1 MEDKKVKKLII
12 IVMLISVLLLG
23 LTGIVFAQENIIK
36 IGVAV
41 SLTGKIAYEGRLVKD
56 GYEVWE
62 DWVNTHGGIT
72 AGGVNYKVKMV
83 YYDDEST
90 PVRGAKLTEML
101 ITQNKVDFLFGPFSS
116 GITFATTAIGEKYK
130 MITIAPEANAV
141 NIYERG
147 YKYVFSVLPP
157 APMLMVPIAYMAENL
172 DPKPKTVAII
182 AANDLFPLSCAEGFR
197 DKCKELGF
205 DVVLFEKYPA
215 GATDISTLL
224 TQVKNLNPDILGVAG
239 YTADSLM
246 AIRQSKELNI
256 NPKIYAFSVG
266 VMIPSF
272 IAELGADAEYAFEGE
287 WWLPGMKNSDKVFGT
302 TADYVQACK
311 DKFGPDYMPGYHV
324 SSGSAAGTLLQLAI
338 EKADSIETEKVR
350 EALSTLDV
358 ELATW
363 PAIAFNEKG
372 QNIKWP
378 HPVIQVQNGKYVI
391 VYPEASQENAPM
403 YPAPEWKE
411 R

>member
-1 MEDKKVKKLII
+1 MKKILIS
-12 IVMLISVLLLG
+12 VMLISILLFSLVG
-23 LTGIVFAQENIIK
+23 GALAQENIIK
-36 IGVAV
+36 IGAAV
-41 SLTGKIAYEGRLVKD
+41 SLTGKMAYEGRLVKE

-62 DWVNTHGGIT
+62 DWVNNHGGIT
-72 AGGVNYKVKMV
+72 AGGKNYRVKMI
-83 YYDDEST
+83 YYDDESA
-90 PVRGAKLTEML
+90 PVRGAKLTEKL

-116 GITFATTAIGEKYK
+116 SITFATTAIGEKYGK
-130 MITIAPEANAV
+130 ITIAPEANATK
-141 NIYERG
+141 IYERG

-172 DPKPKTVAII
+172 DPKPETVAII
-182 AANDLFPLSCAEGFR
+182 VANDLFPLSCAEGFR

-205 DVVLFEKYPA
+205 EVVLFEKYPA

-224 TQVKNLNPDILGVAG
+224 TKVKNLNPDILADAG

-246 AIRQSKELNI
+246 VMRQCKELNI
-256 NPKIYAFSVG
+256 NPQMYAFSVG
-266 VMIPSF
+266 VMIPTF
-272 IAELGADAEYAFEGE
+272 IEELGADAEFAFEGE

-311 DKFGPDYMPGYHV
+311 DKFGPDYMPEYHV
-324 SSGSAAGTLLQLAI
+324 SSASTAGILLQLAI
-338 EKADSIETEKVR
+338 EKADSIETDKVR
-350 EALSTLDV
+350 DALASLDL
-358 ELATW
+358 ELSTW

-391 VYPEASQENAPM
+391 VYPESSQEDAPI
-403 YPAPEWKE
+403 YPVAEWKK

>member
-12 IVMLISVLLLG
+12 IVMSISVLLLG
-23 LTGIVFAQENIIK
+23 LTGIVSAQENIIK

-41 SLTGKIAYEGRLVKD
+41 SLTGKMAYEGRLVKD

-62 DWVNTHGGIT
+62 DWVNNHGGIT
-72 AGGVNYKVKMV
+72 AGGVNYKVKMI

-224 TQVKNLNPDILGVAG
+224 TQVKGLNPDILAVAG

-246 AIRQSKELNI
+246 AIRQCKELNI

-272 IAELGADAEYAFEGE
+272 VQELGADAEYVFEGE

-391 VYPEASQENAPM
+391 VYPETSQENAPM

>member
-1 MEDKKVKKLII
+1 MKKV
-12 IVMLISVLLLG
+12 LISIILISILMVGLVGTVL
-23 LTGIVFAQENIIK
+23 AQENIIK
-36 IGVAV
+36 IGAAV
-41 SLTGKIAYEGRLVKD
+41 SLTGKMAYEGRLVKD

-62 DWVNTHGGIT
+62 DWVNSHGGIN
-72 AGGVNYKVKMV
+72 AGGKNYEVKMV

-90 PVRGAKLTEML
+90 PVRGAKLTEKL

-116 GITFATTAIGEKYK
+116 SITFATTAIGEKYDI
-130 MITIAPEANAV
+130 ITIAPEANATAV
-141 NIYERG
+141 YERG
-147 YKYVFSVLPP
+147 YKNVFSVLPP

-182 AANDLFPLSCAEGFR
+182 SANDLFPLSCAEGFR
-197 DKCKELGF
+197 DKCIELGF

-215 GATDISTLL
+215 GATDISALL
-224 TQVKNLNPDILGVAG
+224 TKVKALNPDIIADAG

-246 AIRQSKELNI
+246 VMRQCKELNI
-256 NPKIYAFSVG
+256 NPQMYVFSVG

-272 IAELGADAEYAFEGE
+272 VEELGADAEYAFEGE
-287 WWLPGMKNSDKVFGT
+287 WWLPNMKNEDSVFGT

-311 DKFGPDYMPGYHV
+311 DKFGEDYMPEYHV
-324 SSGSAAGTLLQLAI
+324 SSASAAGTLLQLAI
-338 EKADSIETEKVR
+338 EKADSVETAKVR
-350 EALSTLDV
+350 EALSSLDV

-378 HPVIQVQNGKYVI
+378 HPVIQVQNGEYVI
-391 VYPEASQENAPM
+391 VYPESSQEGAPI
-403 YPAPEWKE
+403 YPAPEWKK

>member
-1 MEDKKVKKLII
+1 MKKV
-12 IVMLISVLLLG
+12 IVIVVLISILLLG
-23 LTGIVFAQENIIK
+23 LTGIVSAQENVIK

-62 DWVNTHGGIT
+62 DWVNSHGGIT

-246 AIRQSKELNI
+246 AIRQCKELNI

-311 DKFGPDYMPGYHV
+311 DKFRSDYMPEYHV
-324 SSGSAAGTLLQLAI
+324 SSASAAGTLLQLAI

-350 EALSTLDV
+350 EALSTLDL

-378 HPVIQVQNGKYVI
+378 HPVVQVQNGKYVI

>member
-1 MEDKKVKKLII
+1 MKKVII
-12 IVMLISVLLLG
+12 FVMLISILLFS
-23 LTGIVFAQENIIK
+23 LTGIVSAQEDIIK
-36 IGVAV
+36 IGAAV
-41 SLTGKIAYEGRLVKD
+41 SLTGKMAYEGRLVKE

-62 DWVNTHGGIT
+62 DWVNSHGGIN
-72 AGGVNYKVKMV
+72 AGGKNYQVKIV

-116 GITFATTAIGEKYK
+116 SITFATTAIGEKYDI
-130 MITIAPEANAV
+130 ITIAPEANATAV
-141 NIYERG
+141 YERG
-147 YKYVFSVLPP
+147 YKNVFSVLPP

-182 AANDLFPLSCAEGFR
+182 SANDLFPLSCAEGFR
-197 DKCKELGF
+197 DKCIELGF

-215 GATDISTLL
+215 GATDISALL
-224 TQVKNLNPDILGVAG
+224 TKVKALNPDIIADAG
-239 YTADSLM
+239 YTADTLM
-246 AIRQSKELNI
+246 VMRQCKELNI
-256 NPKIYAFSVG
+256 NPQMYVFSVG

-272 IAELGADAEYAFEGE
+272 VEELGADAEYAFEGE
-287 WWLPGMKNSDKVFGT
+287 WWLPNMKNEDSVFGT

-311 DKFGPDYMPGYHV
+311 DKFGEDYMPEYHV
-324 SSGSAAGTLLQLAI
+324 SSASAAGTLLQLAI
-338 EKADSIETEKVR
+338 EKADSVETAKVR
-350 EALSTLDV
+350 EALSSLDV

-378 HPVIQVQNGKYVI
+378 HPVIQVQNGEYVI
-391 VYPEASQENAPM
+391 VYPESSQEGAPI
-403 YPAPEWKE
+403 YPAPEWKK

>member
-1 MEDKKVKKLII
+1 MKKVTI
-12 IVMLISVLLLG
+12 IVMLISILLLG
-23 LTGIVFAQENIIK
+23 LTGIVSAQENIIK

-62 DWVNTHGGIT
+62 DWVNSHGGIT
-72 AGGVNYKVKMV
+72 AGGKNYQVKMV

-116 GITFATTAIGEKYK
+116 SITFATTAIGEKYDI
-130 MITIAPEANAV
+130 ITIAPEANATKV
-141 NIYERG
+141 YERG
-147 YKYVFSVLPP
+147 YKNVFSVLPP

-182 AANDLFPLSCAEGFR
+182 VANDLFPLSCAEGFR
-197 DKCKELGF
+197 DKCIELGF

-215 GATDISTLL
+215 GATDISALL
-224 TQVKNLNPDILGVAG
+224 TKVKALNPDILADAG
-239 YTADSLM
+239 YTADTLM
-246 AIRQSKELNI
+246 VMRQCKELNI
-256 NPKIYAFSVG
+256 NPQMYAFSVG

-272 IAELGADAEYAFEGE
+272 IEELGADAEYAFEGE
-287 WWLPGMKNSDKVFGT
+287 WWLPNMKNEDSVFGT

-311 DKFGPDYMPGYHV
+311 DKFGEDYMPEYHV
-324 SSGSAAGTLLQLAI
+324 SSASAAGTLLQLAI
-338 EKADSIETEKVR
+338 EKADSVETAKVR
-350 EALSTLDV
+350 EALSSLDV

-378 HPVIQVQNGKYVI
+378 HPVVQVQNGEYVI
-391 VYPEASQENAPM
+391 VYPESSQENAPM
-403 YPAPEWKE
+403 YPAPEWKD

>member
-1 MEDKKVKKLII
+1 MEGKKVKKVII
-12 IVMLISVLLLG
+12 IVVLISVLLLG
-23 LTGIVFAQENIIK
+23 LTGLVSAQENIIK
-36 IGVAV
+36 IGAAV

-62 DWVNTHGGIT
+62 DWVNSHGGIT
-72 AGGVNYKVKMV
+72 AGGINYKVKMV

-101 ITQNKVDFLFGPFSS
+101 ITQNKVNFLFGPFSS
-116 GITFATTAIGEKYK
+116 SITFATTAIAEKYNI
-130 MITIAPEANAV
+130 ITIAPEANATNV
-141 NIYERG
+141 YERG
-147 YKYVFSVLPP
+147 YKNVFSVLPP

-182 AANDLFPLSCAEGFR
+182 AANDLFPLSCAEGAR
-197 DKCKELGF
+197 DKFAELGF
-205 DVVLFEKYPA
+205 DVVLFEKYDA

-224 TQVKNLNPDILGVAG
+224 TQVKNLNPDILVDAG

-246 AIRQSKELNI
+246 VMRQCKELNI
-256 NPKIYAFSVG
+256 NPKMYVFSVG

-302 TADYVQACK
+302 TAGYVQACK
-311 DKFGPDYMPGYHV
+311 DKFGEDYMPEYHV
-324 SSGSAAGTLLQLAI
+324 SSASAAGTLLQLAI
-338 EKADSIETEKVR
+338 EKADSIETDKVR
-350 EALSTLDV
+350 DALSSLDV
-358 ELATW
+358 ELTTW

-378 HPVIQVQNGKYVI
+378 HPVIQVQNSEYVI
-391 VYPEASQENAPM
+391 VYPESSQENAPI
-403 YPAPEWKE
+403 YPAPEWKD

>member
-1 MEDKKVKKLII
+1 MEDKKVKK
-12 IVMLISVLLLG
+12 VMIFVVLISILFLG
-23 LTGIVFAQENIIK
+23 LTGIVSAQENIIK

-62 DWVNTHGGIT
+62 DWVNSHGGIT
-72 AGGVNYKVKMV
+72 AGGINYKVKMV

-116 GITFATTAIGEKYK
+116 SITFATTAIGEKYK

-182 AANDLFPLSCAEGFR
+182 SANDLFPLSCAEGFR

-246 AIRQSKELNI
+246 TIRQCKELNI
-256 NPKIYAFSVG
+256 NPKMYAFSVG

-287 WWLPGMKNSDKVFGT
+287 WWLPGMKNEDKVFGT

-311 DKFGPDYMPGYHV
+311 DKFGEDYMPEYHV
-324 SSGSAAGTLLQLAI
+324 SSASAAGTLLQLAI

-350 EALSTLDV
+350 EALSTLDL

-372 QNIKWP
+372 QNIQWP
-378 HPVIQVQNGKYVI
+378 HPVVQVQNGKYVI

-403 YPAPEWKE
+403 YPAPEWKD

>member
-1 MEDKKVKKLII
+1 MKKVTI
-12 IVMLISVLLLG
+12 IVMLISILLLG
-23 LTGIVFAQENIIK
+23 LTGIVSAQENIIK

-62 DWVNTHGGIT
+62 DWVNSHGGIT
-72 AGGVNYKVKMV
+72 AGGKNYQVKMV

-116 GITFATTAIGEKYK
+116 SITFATTAIGEKYDI
-130 MITIAPEANAV
+130 ITIAPEANATKV
-141 NIYERG
+141 YERG
-147 YKYVFSVLPP
+147 YKNVFSVLPP
-157 APMLMVPIAYMAENL
+157 APMLMVPIAYLAENL

-182 AANDLFPLSCAEGFR
+182 TANDLFPLSCAEGFR
-197 DKCKELGF
+197 DKCIELGF

-215 GATDISTLL
+215 GATDISALL
-224 TQVKNLNPDILGVAG
+224 TKVKALNPDILADAG
-239 YTADSLM
+239 YTADTLM
-246 AIRQSKELNI
+246 VMRQCKELNI
-256 NPKIYAFSVG
+256 NPQMYAFSVG

-272 IAELGADAEYAFEGE
+272 IEELGADAEYAFEGE
-287 WWLPGMKNSDKVFGT
+287 WWLPNMKNEDSVFGT

-311 DKFGPDYMPGYHV
+311 DKFGEDYMPEYHV
-324 SSGSAAGTLLQLAI
+324 SSASAAGTLLQLAI
-338 EKADSIETEKVR
+338 EKADSVETAKVR
-350 EALSTLDV
+350 EALSSLDV

-378 HPVIQVQNGKYVI
+378 HPVVQVQNGEYVI
-391 VYPEASQENAPM
+391 VYPESSQENAPM
-403 YPAPEWKE
+403 YPAPEWKD

>member
-1 MEDKKVKKLII
+1 MEDKKVKKIII
-12 IVMLISVLLLG
+12 IVMLISILLLG
-23 LTGIVFAQENIIK
+23 LTGIVSAQENIIK

-41 SLTGKIAYEGRLVKD
+41 SLTGKLAYEGRLNKD

-62 DWVNTHGGIT
+62 DWVNSHGGIT
-72 AGGVNYKVKMV
+72 AGGINYKVKMV
-83 YYDDEST
+83 YYDDESN

-101 ITQNKVDFLFGPFSS
+101 ITQNKVDFLFGPYSS
-116 GITFATTAIGEKYK
+116 AITFATTAIGEKYK
-130 MITIAPEANAV
+130 IITIAPEASSPAV
-141 NIYERG
+141 YERG
-147 YKYVFSVLPP
+147 YKYLFSVLT
-157 APMLMVPIAYMAENL
+157 LGTTTMVPLLYMAENL

-182 AANDLFPLSCAEGFR
+182 TTNDLAPLTVAEGTR

-205 DVVLFEKYPA
+205 EVVLFGKYPVD
-215 GATDISTLL
+215 TVDISALL
-224 TQVKNLNPDILGVAG
+224 TQVKDLNPDILASCGNLL
-239 YTADSLM
+239 DSLM
-246 AIRQSKELNI
+246 VMRQCKEVNV
-256 NPKIYAFSVG
+256 NPKIYTVSMG
-266 VMIPSF
+266 VMVPNF
-272 IAELGADAEYAFEGE
+272 VQELGADAEYVFGYA
-287 WWLPGMKNSDKVFGT
+287 WWLPTLKGSDKVFGT

-311 DKFGPDYMPGYHV
+311 DKFGPDYMPGYDT
-324 SSGSAAGTLLQLAI
+324 SCASTAGTLLQLAI

-372 QNIKWP
+372 QNIKWE
-378 HPVIQVQNGKYVI
+378 HPIAQIQNGKKVI
-391 VYPEASQENAPM
+391 VYPETSQENAPM

>member
-1 MEDKKVKKLII
+1 MEDKKVKKVII
-12 IVMLISVLLLG
+12 IVMLISILLLG
-23 LTGIVFAQENIIK
+23 LTGIVSAQENIIK

-62 DWVNTHGGIT
+62 DWVNSHGGIT
-72 AGGVNYKVKMV
+72 AGGINYKVKMV

-130 MITIAPEANAV
+130 IITIAPEANAV

-205 DVVLFEKYPA
+205 EVVLFEKYPA

-224 TQVKNLNPDILGVAG
+224 TQVKGLNPDILGVAG

-246 AIRQSKELNI
+246 AIRQCKELNI
-256 NPKIYAFSVG
+256 NPKIYAFAVG

-272 IAELGADAEYAFEGE
+272 VKELGADAEYAFEGE
-287 WWLPGMKNSDKVFGT
+287 WWLPGMKLSDKVFGT

-311 DKFGPDYMPGYHV
+311 DKFGPDYMPGYHA
-324 SSGSAAGTLLQLAI
+324 SSASAAGTLLQLAI

-391 VYPEASQENAPM
+391 VYPETSQENAPM

>member
-1 MEDKKVKKLII
+1 MKKII
-12 IVMLISVLLLG
+12 ISVMLISILLFSLVWG
-23 LTGIVFAQENIIK
+23 ALAQEDIIK
-36 IGVAV
+36 IGAAV
-41 SLTGKIAYEGRLVKD
+41 SLTGKMAYEGRLVKE

-62 DWVNTHGGIT
+62 DWVNNNGGIT
-72 AGGVNYKVKMV
+72 AGGKNYRVKMI
-83 YYDDEST
+83 YYDDESA
-90 PVRGAKLTEML
+90 PVRGAKLTEKL

-116 GITFATTAIGEKYK
+116 SITFATTAIGEKYGK
-130 MITIAPEANAV
+130 ITIAPEANATK
-141 NIYERG
+141 IYERG

-182 AANDLFPLSCAEGFR
+182 VANDLFPLSCAEGFR

-205 DVVLFEKYPA
+205 EVVLFEKYPA

-224 TQVKNLNPDILGVAG
+224 TKVKNLNPDILADAG

-246 AIRQSKELNI
+246 VMRQCKELNI
-256 NPKIYAFSVG
+256 NPQMYAFSVG
-266 VMIPSF
+266 VMIPTF
-272 IAELGADAEYAFEGE
+272 IEELGADAEFAFEGE

-311 DKFGPDYMPGYHV
+311 DKFGPDYMPEYHV
-324 SSGSAAGTLLQLAI
+324 SSASTAGILLQLAI
-338 EKADSIETEKVR
+338 EKADSIETDKVR
-350 EALSTLDV
+350 DALASLDL
-358 ELATW
+358 ELSTW

-378 HPVIQVQNGKYVI
+378 HPVIQVQNSKYVI
-391 VYPEASQENAPM
+391 VYPESSQENAPI
-403 YPAPEWKE
+403 YPAAEWKK

>member
-1 MEDKKVKKLII
+1 MEDKKVKKAMIF
-12 IVMLISVLLLG
+12 VVLISILLLG
-23 LTGIVFAQENIIK
+23 LTGLVSAQENIIK

-62 DWVNTHGGIT
+62 DWVNSHGGIT
-72 AGGVNYKVKMV
+72 AGGINYKVKMV

-116 GITFATTAIGEKYK
+116 SITFATTAIGEKYK

-182 AANDLFPLSCAEGFR
+182 SANDLFPLSCAEGFR

-246 AIRQSKELNI
+246 AIRQCKELNI
-256 NPKIYAFSVG
+256 NPKMYAFSVG

-287 WWLPGMKNSDKVFGT
+287 WWLPGMKNEDKVFGT

-311 DKFGPDYMPGYHV
+311 DKFGEDYMPEYHV
-324 SSGSAAGTLLQLAI
+324 SSASAAGTLLQLAI

-350 EALSTLDV
+350 EALSTLDL

-372 QNIKWP
+372 KNIQWP
-378 HPVIQVQNGKYVI
+378 HPVVQVQNGKYVI

-403 YPAPEWKE
+403 YPAPEWKD

>member
-1 MEDKKVKKLII
+1 MEDKKVKKVII
-12 IVMLISVLLLG
+12 IVMLISILLLG
-23 LTGIVFAQENIIK
+23 LTGIMSAQENIIK

-62 DWVNTHGGIT
+62 DWVNSHGGIT
-72 AGGVNYKVKMV
+72 AGGVNYQVKMV

-246 AIRQSKELNI
+246 AIRQCKELNI

-272 IAELGADAEYAFEGE
+272 VQELGADAEYAFEGE

-311 DKFGPDYMPGYHV
+311 DKFGPDFMPGYHV

-350 EALSTLDV
+350 EALSTLDL

-372 QNIKWP
+372 QNVQWP
-378 HPVIQVQNGKYVI
+378 HPVVQVQNGEYVI

>member
-1 MEDKKVKKLII
+1 MKKVII
-12 IVMLISVLLLG
+12 FVMLISILLFS
-23 LTGIVFAQENIIK
+23 LTGIVSAQEDIIK
-36 IGVAV
+36 IGAAV
-41 SLTGKIAYEGRLVKD
+41 SLTGKMAYEGRLVKD

-62 DWVNTHGGIT
+62 DWVNSHGGIN
-72 AGGVNYKVKMV
+72 AGGKNYQVKIV

-116 GITFATTAIGEKYK
+116 SITFATTAIGEKYDI
-130 MITIAPEANAV
+130 ITIAPEANATAV
-141 NIYERG
+141 YERG
-147 YKYVFSVLPP
+147 YKNVFSVLPP

-182 AANDLFPLSCAEGFR
+182 SANDLFPLSCAEGFR
-197 DKCKELGF
+197 DKCIELGF

-215 GATDISTLL
+215 GATDISALL
-224 TQVKNLNPDILGVAG
+224 TKVKALNPDIIADAG
-239 YTADSLM
+239 YTADTLM
-246 AIRQSKELNI
+246 VMRQCKELNI
-256 NPKIYAFSVG
+256 NPQMYVFSVG

-272 IAELGADAEYAFEGE
+272 VEELGADAEYAFEGE
-287 WWLPGMKNSDKVFGT
+287 WWLPNMKNEDSVFGT

-311 DKFGPDYMPGYHV
+311 DKFGEDYMPEYHV
-324 SSGSAAGTLLQLAI
+324 SSASAAGTLLQLAI
-338 EKADSIETEKVR
+338 EKADSVETAKVR
-350 EALSTLDV
+350 EALSSLDV

-378 HPVIQVQNGKYVI
+378 HPVIQVQNGEYVI
-391 VYPEASQENAPM
+391 VYPESSQEGAPI
-403 YPAPEWKE
+403 YPAPEWKK

>member
-1 MEDKKVKKLII
+1 MEGKKVKKVI
-12 IVMLISVLLLG
+12 IVAMLISILLLG
-23 LTGIVFAQENIIK
+23 LTGIVSAQENIIK

-62 DWVNTHGGIT
+62 DWVNSHGGIT
-72 AGGVNYKVKMV
+72 AGGINYKVKMV
-83 YYDDEST
+83 YYDDESA

-116 GITFATTAIGEKYK
+116 AITFATTAIGEKYK

-172 DPKPKTVAII
+172 NPKPKTVAII
-182 AANDLFPLSCAEGFR
+182 SANDLFPLSCAGGFR

-215 GATDISTLL
+215 GATDISALL

-246 AIRQSKELNI
+246 VIRQCKELNI

-311 DKFGPDYMPGYHV
+311 DKFGPDYMPEYHV
-324 SSGSAAGTLLQLAI
+324 SSASAAGTLLQLAI

-350 EALSTLDV
+350 EALSGLDV
-358 ELATW
+358 ELTTW

-378 HPVIQVQNGKYVI
+378 HPVVQVQNGKYVI
-391 VYPEASQENAPM
+391 VYPESSQENAPI
-403 YPAPEWKE
+403 YPAPEWKD

>member
-1 MEDKKVKKLII
+1 MEDKKVKKIII
-12 IVMLISVLLLG
+12 IVMLISILLLG
-23 LTGIVFAQENIIK
+23 LTGIVSAQENIIK

-62 DWVNTHGGIT
+62 DWVNSHGGIT
-72 AGGVNYKVKMV
+72 AGGINYKVKMV

-116 GITFATTAIGEKYK
+116 AITFATTAIGEKYK

-172 DPKPKTVAII
+172 NPKPKTVAII
-182 AANDLFPLSCAEGFR
+182 SANGLFPLSCAGGFR

-246 AIRQSKELNI
+246 VIRQCKELNI

-311 DKFGPDYMPGYHV
+311 DKFGPDYMPEYHV
-324 SSGSAAGTLLQLAI
+324 SSASAAGTLLQLAI

-350 EALSTLDV
+350 EALSTLDL

-378 HPVIQVQNGKYVI
+378 HPVVQVQNGKYVI
-391 VYPEASQENAPM
+391 VYPESSQENAPM

>member
-1 MEDKKVKKLII
+1 MKKILISI
-12 IVMLISVLLLG
+12 MLISILLFSLVG
-23 LTGIVFAQENIIK
+23 GALAQENIIK
-36 IGVAV
+36 IGAAV
-41 SLTGKIAYEGRLVKD
+41 SLTGKMAYEGRLVKE

-62 DWVNTHGGIT
+62 DWVNNHGGIT
-72 AGGVNYKVKMV
+72 AGGKNYRVKMI
-83 YYDDEST
+83 YYDDESA
-90 PVRGAKLTEML
+90 PVRGAKLTEKL

-116 GITFATTAIGEKYK
+116 SITFATTAIGEKYGK
-130 MITIAPEANAV
+130 ITIAPEANATK
-141 NIYERG
+141 IYERG

-182 AANDLFPLSCAEGFR
+182 VANDLFPLSCAEGFR

-205 DVVLFEKYPA
+205 EVVLFEKYPA

-224 TQVKNLNPDILGVAG
+224 TKVKNLNPDILADAG

-246 AIRQSKELNI
+246 VMRQCKELNI
-256 NPKIYAFSVG
+256 NPQMYAFSVG
-266 VMIPSF
+266 VMIPTF
-272 IAELGADAEYAFEGE
+272 IEELGADAEFAFEGE

-311 DKFGPDYMPGYHV
+311 DKFGPDYMPEYHV
-324 SSGSAAGTLLQLAI
+324 SSASTAGILLQLAI
-338 EKADSIETEKVR
+338 EKADSIETDKVR
-350 EALSTLDV
+350 DALASLDL
-358 ELATW
+358 ELSTW

-391 VYPEASQENAPM
+391 VYPESSQEDAPI
-403 YPAPEWKE
+403 YPVAEWKK

>member
-23 LTGIVFAQENIIK
+23 LTGIVSAQENIIK

-62 DWVNTHGGIT
+62 DWVNSHGGIT
-72 AGGVNYKVKMV
+72 AGGINYKVKMV

-224 TQVKNLNPDILGVAG
+224 TQVKGLNPDILGVAG

-246 AIRQSKELNI
+246 AIRQCKELNI

-272 IAELGADAEYAFEGE
+272 ITELGEDAEYVFEGE

-311 DKFGPDYMPGYHV
+311 DKFGPDFMPGYHV

-391 VYPEASQENAPM
+391 VYPETSQENAPI
-403 YPAPEWKE
+403 YPAPEWKD